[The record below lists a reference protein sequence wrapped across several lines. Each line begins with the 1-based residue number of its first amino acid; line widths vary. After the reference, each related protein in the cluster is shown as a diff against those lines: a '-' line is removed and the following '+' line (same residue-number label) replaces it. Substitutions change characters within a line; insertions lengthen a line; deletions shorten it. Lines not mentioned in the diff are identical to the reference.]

1 MTSIGI
7 VGFGTIGRAI
17 LNAVTTGY
25 LPVGVAGVTSRS
37 AEKAKAYLQTL
48 PDPPPYL
55 NLDGLIAKADLL
67 IEAAGGSAVVDLAQR
82 TFVAGKDLV
91 VISGGALLDHPEL
104 FDLARQKNCRLIIPS
119 GAIAG
124 LDALKSACAGKIDSV
139 TISSRKPPQSWAGS
153 PYVAQH
159 NLSLEGI
166 TEETEIYSGPVRE
179 ACRGFPENVNV
190 AAAVSM
196 AGIGPD
202 RTRIRILAVPG
213 LDRNCHVIEVKGE
226 FGEFT
231 VEIRN
236 IPTDNPKT
244 GRLAAMSVI
253 RSIRDAVDPVRVGT

>member
-1 MTSIGI
+1 MISIGI

-37 AEKAKAYLQTL
+37 AEKAEAYLQTL

-55 NLDGLIAKADLL
+55 NLEGLIAKADLL
-67 IEAAGGSAVVDLAQR
+67 VEAAGAPAVVDLAQR
-82 TFVAGKDLV
+82 TFAAGKDLV

-119 GAIAG
+119 GAIVG
-124 LDALKSACAGKIDSV
+124 LDALKSASAGKIDSV
-139 TISSRKPPQSWAGS
+139 TISTRKPPQSWADS

-159 NLSLEGI
+159 NVSLEGI

-190 AAAVSM
+190 AAVVSM

-202 RTRIRILAVPG
+202 LTRIRILAVPG
-213 LDRNCHVIEVKGE
+213 LERNCHVVEVKGE